1 LFRDFSV
8 LTSIRT
14 NRLGTGKGMS
24 LLLETMWEV
33 PQEKLPRC
41 PQLDPLIH
49 RMRKVTQEKT
59 RQLRSLDRE
68 ALVGNQGQF

>member
-1 LFRDFSV
+1 
-8 LTSIRT
+8 
-14 NRLGTGKGMS
+14 MS